1 MSSLNHADCSQLN
14 PGGKEEQLTNQLS
27 WVAVW
32 LLVRRICPFHLV
44 YELVTVFYAPLWLG

>member
-14 PGGKEEQLTNQLS
+14 PGGQEEQLTNQLS